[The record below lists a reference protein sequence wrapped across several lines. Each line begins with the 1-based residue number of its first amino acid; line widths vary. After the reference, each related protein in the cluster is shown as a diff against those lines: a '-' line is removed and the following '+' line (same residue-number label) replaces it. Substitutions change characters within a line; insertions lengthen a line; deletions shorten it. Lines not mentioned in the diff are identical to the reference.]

1 MPGKKQGGR
10 TTAKGTQPANAA
22 KRSGARSA
30 PVRGG
35 WNATGLPG
43 RGAGAAGPV
52 GPVRSGHHR
61 GNR

>member
-1 MPGKKQGGR
+1 MPAKKQGGR
-10 TTAKGTQPANAA
+10 TTAKGTQPKNASKGA
-22 KRSGARSA
+22 SGARTA

-35 WNATGLPG
+35 WNAAGAPG
-43 RGAGAAGPV
+43 RSAAGPV

>member
-1 MPGKKQGGR
+1 MTAKKQGGR
-10 TTAKGTQPANAA
+10 TTAKGTQPANTT
-22 KRSGARSA
+22 KRSGARTA

-35 WNATGLPG
+35 WNAGATPG
-43 RGAGAAGPV
+43 RNAAGPA